1 LPAAGCARVPFLAKP
16 WGAKAMVALVF
27 PALPTVTLPVTG
39 RSERFPVRRIFCVG
53 RNYAEHAREMGADPE
68 TEAPFFFTKPADAV
82 VESGSRIPYPPATAN
97 LHHEG
102 ELVIAIGK
110 SGAMVSEEDAPA
122 MIWGHAA
129 GNDLTRRDLQAE
141 AKASRRPWDMAK
153 GFDKS
158 AVVGAI
164 RPGPLPDAILRCLVN
179 GTKRQEART
188 SDMISQPAAIIAA
201 LSKLVSLSAGDLI
214 FTGTPAGVGALN
226 RGDTC
231 KVEIEGLQSAIVTIA

>member
-1 LPAAGCARVPFLAKP
+1 
-16 WGAKAMVALVF
+16 MVALVF

-39 RSERFPVRRIFCVG
+39 RAERFPVRRIFCVG
-53 RNYAEHAREMGADPE
+53 RNYAEHTREMGGAPE
-68 TEAPFFFTKPADAV
+68 RETPFFFTKPADAV
-82 VESGSRIPYPPATAN
+82 VESGSRIPYPPATQN

-102 ELVIAIGK
+102 ELVVAIGK
-110 SGAMVSEEDAPA
+110 SGAMVSEEAAKA

-141 AKASRRPWDMAK
+141 AKERRRPWDMAK

-164 RPGPLPDAILRCLVN
+164 KPGPLPGARLRCSVN
-179 GTKRQEART
+179 GSVRQEAST
-188 SDMISQPAAIIAA
+188 DEMIWTPASIIAA
-201 LSKLVSLSAGDLI
+201 LSQLVSLSPGDLI
-214 FTGTPAGVGALN
+214 FTGTPAGVGPLN

-231 KVEIEGLQSAIVTIA
+231 KVEVEGLAPATVTIA

>member
-1 LPAAGCARVPFLAKP
+1 
-16 WGAKAMVALVF
+16 MVTLVF
-27 PALPTVTLPVTG
+27 PALPTVTLAVTG
-39 RSERFPVRRIFCVG
+39 RPERFPVRRIFCVG
-53 RNYAEHAREMGADPE
+53 RNYADHAREMGGDPE
-68 TEAPFFFTKPADAV
+68 AEPPFFFTKPADAV
-82 VESGSRIPYPPATAN
+82 VESGSHIPYPPATAN

-110 SGAMVSEEDAPA
+110 SGAMVAEQDADA

-158 AVVGAI
+158 AVVGPI
-164 RPGPLPDAILRCLVN
+164 RPGPLPDATLRCSVN
-179 GTKRQEART
+179 GVARQEARL
-188 SDMISQPAAIIAA
+188 SDMISAPAAIIAT
-201 LSKLVSLSAGDLI
+201 LSRMVSLSPGDLI
-214 FTGTPAGVGALN
+214 FTGTPAGVGSLN

-231 KVEIEGLQSAIVTIA
+231 KVEIEGLQSASVTIV

>member
-1 LPAAGCARVPFLAKP
+1 
-16 WGAKAMVALVF
+16 MVALVF

-39 RSERFPVRRIFCVG
+39 RAERFPVRRIFCVG
-53 RNYAEHAREMGADPE
+53 RNYAEHAKEMGGDSDKEP
-68 TEAPFFFTKPADAV
+68 PFFFTKPADAV

-97 LHHEG
+97 FHHEG
-102 ELVIAIGK
+102 ELVLAIGK
-110 SGAMVSEEDAPA
+110 GGAMVAEADALA

-141 AKASRRPWDMAK
+141 AKAARRPWDMAK

-164 RPGPLPDAILRCLVN
+164 RPGVLPDASLRCTVN
-179 GTKRQEART
+179 GVLRQEARL
-188 SDMISQPAAIIAA
+188 SDMIWPPAAIIAA
-201 LSKLVSLSAGDLI
+201 LSQMVSLSPGDLI

-231 KVEIEGLQSAIVTIA
+231 KVEIDGLQTATVIID

>member
-1 LPAAGCARVPFLAKP
+1 
-16 WGAKAMVALVF
+16 MVALVF

-39 RSERFPVRRIFCVG
+39 RAERFPVRRIFCVG
-53 RNYAEHAREMGADPE
+53 RNYAEHTKEMGGDPE
-68 TEAPFFFTKPADAV
+68 KEAPFFFTKPADAV
-82 VESGSRIPYPPATAN
+82 VESGSRIPYPPATSN

-102 ELVIAIGK
+102 ELVVAIGK
-110 SGAMVSEEDAPA
+110 GGAMVDETAAEA

-141 AKASRRPWDMAK
+141 AKERRRPWDMAK

-164 RPGPLPDAILRCLVN
+164 KPGPLPDAMLRCSVN
-179 GTKRQEART
+179 GAVRQEAA
-188 SDMISQPAAIIAA
+188 ISEMVWSPAAIIAA
-201 LSKLVSLSAGDLI
+201 LSQMVSLSPGDLI
-214 FTGTPAGVGALN
+214 FTGTPAGVGPLN

-231 KVEIEGLQSAIVTIA
+231 RVEIEGLQSATVTIA

>member
-1 LPAAGCARVPFLAKP
+1 
-16 WGAKAMVALVF
+16 MVALVF

-39 RSERFPVRRIFCVG
+39 RAERFPVRRIFCVG
-53 RNYAEHAREMGADPE
+53 RNYAEHTREMGGDPE
-68 TEAPFFFTKPADAV
+68 KEAPFFFTKPADAV
-82 VESGSRIPYPPATAN
+82 VESGSKIPYPPATTN

-102 ELVIAIGK
+102 ELVVAIGK
-110 SGAMVSEEDAPA
+110 GGAMVSETDAGA

-141 AKASRRPWDMAK
+141 AKERRRPWDMAK

-164 RPGPLPDAILRCLVN
+164 RPGPLPDARLRCSVN
-179 GTKRQEART
+179 GAVRQEASLSEMVWT
-188 SDMISQPAAIIAA
+188 PAAIIAA
-201 LSKLVSLSAGDLI
+201 LSQMVSLSPGDLI
-214 FTGTPAGVGALN
+214 FTGTPAGVGPLN

-231 KVEIEGLQSAIVTIA
+231 KVEIDGLQSATVTIA

>member
-1 LPAAGCARVPFLAKP
+1 
-16 WGAKAMVALVF
+16 MVALVF

-39 RSERFPVRRIFCVG
+39 RPERFPVRRIFCVG
-53 RNYAEHAREMGADPE
+53 RNYAEHIKEMGGDPDAE
-68 TEAPFFFTKPADAV
+68 PPFFFTKPADAV

-102 ELVIAIGK
+102 ELVVAIGK
-110 SGAMVSEEDAPA
+110 AGAMVTEKDAEA

-164 RPGPLPDAILRCLVN
+164 RPGLLPDAKLRCSVN
-179 GTKRQEART
+179 GATRQEAKLSEMVWT
-188 SDMISQPAAIIAA
+188 PAAIIAA
-201 LSKLVSLSAGDLI
+201 LSQMVSLSPGDLI
-214 FTGTPAGVGALN
+214 FTGTPAGVGPLN

-231 KVEIEGLQSAIVTIA
+231 KVEIEGLQSASVTIA

>member
-1 LPAAGCARVPFLAKP
+1 
-16 WGAKAMVALVF
+16 MVALVF

-39 RSERFPVRRIFCVG
+39 RVERFPVRRIFCVG
-53 RNYAEHAREMGADPE
+53 RNYAEHTKEMGGDPQK
-68 TEAPFFFTKPADAV
+68 EAPFFFTKPADAV
-82 VESGSRIPYPPATAN
+82 VESGSRIPYPPATSN

-102 ELVIAIGK
+102 ELVVAIGK
-110 SGAMVSEEDAPA
+110 GGKMVSEEAAAA

-141 AKASRRPWDMAK
+141 AKERRRPWDMAK

-164 RPGPLPDAILRCLVN
+164 KPGPLAGARLRCSVN
-179 GTKRQEART
+179 GAVRQEAST
-188 SDMISQPAAIIAA
+188 SDMIWTPASIIAA
-201 LSKLVSLSAGDLI
+201 LSQMVSLSPGDLI
-214 FTGTPAGVGALN
+214 FTGTPAGVGPLN

-231 KVEIEGLQSAIVTIA
+231 KVEIEGLQSAKVTIA

>member
-1 LPAAGCARVPFLAKP
+1 
-16 WGAKAMVALVF
+16 MVTLVF
-27 PALPTVTLPVTG
+27 PALPTVTLAVSG
-39 RSERFPVRRIFCVG
+39 RPERFPVRRIFCVG
-53 RNYAEHAREMGADPE
+53 RNYAEHAREMGGDPDAE
-68 TEAPFFFTKPADAV
+68 PPFFFTKPADAV
-82 VESGSRIPYPPATAN
+82 VESGSHIPYPPATAN

-110 SGAMVSEEDAPA
+110 SGAMVAEEDAEA

-158 AVVGAI
+158 AVLGAI
-164 RPGPLPDAILRCLVN
+164 RPGPMPDASLRCTVN
-179 GTKRQEART
+179 GALRQEARL
-188 SDMISQPAAIIAA
+188 SDMIWSPAAIIAA
-201 LSKLVSLSAGDLI
+201 LSQLVSLSPGDLI
-214 FTGTPAGVGALN
+214 FTGTPAGVGPLK

-231 KVEIEGLQSAIVTIA
+231 KVEIDGLQSATVTIA